1 MDEFKLLGMAISNWI
16 MIVAVIIGPIAAVQ
30 IQKFLETQKEAK
42 ERRIKVFK
50 DLMSTRAARLTYN
63 HVAAL
68 NLVGL
73 EFYGKEYSKVTSS
86 WNIYLDHL
94 SSFPYDDES
103 LVNLWTEKRNDLIS
117 ELLYEMGI
125 SLGFEFDKVH
135 IKKAGYTPQGY
146 TDQENDH
153 TFIRKATIEVLNGT
167 RPIPLKI
174 VSIPGDP
181 DMIEAQKEL
190 QLALTKHYKDGL
202 PLPVKIVID
211 KSEHPID

>member
-1 MDEFKLLGMAISNWI
+1 MDEVKFLEIAISNWV
-16 MIVAVIIGPIAAVQ
+16 MISAVIIGPIAAVQ
-30 IQKFLETQKEAK
+30 IQKFLETRKEAK

-50 DLMSTRAARLTYN
+50 DLMSTRAATLTYI

-73 EFYGKEYSKVTSS
+73 EFYGKEYSKVNSA
-86 WNIYLDHL
+86 WNLYLDHL
-94 SSFPYDDES
+94 NSFPNEDES
-103 LVNLWTEKRNDLIS
+103 LAKIWSGKQNDLMS

-146 TDQENDH
+146 SDQENEQK
-153 TFIRKATIEVLNGT
+153 FIRKASIEVLNGT
-167 RPIPLKI
+167 RPIPLNI
-174 VSIPGDP
+174 ISIPGDP
-181 DMIEAQKEL
+181 EVIEAQKEL

-202 PLPVKIVID
+202 PLPVKIV
-211 KSEHPID
+211 SENS